1 MILTRRTTTV
11 GMALLLLCFSIY
23 LHDIF
28 ILLLLEPFSWQVI
41 GIYFPQAW
49 VHFHC
54 PIAGFFRVAD
64 FSKPKS
70 AMQLVLCVPRQK
82 SAKLKLHASVACQW
96 PTYLHDQLHQKS
108 PNTPSS
114 EIFSF
119 PLWLGGVLA
128 QMWMS
133 YQKVNNGAAVYFVV
147 HNDISKGFLMFHC
160 THLATTPSR
169 QNKYKINKSG
179 TTLTTTEQI
188 LSRWGNGG

>member
-1 MILTRRTTTV
+1 MKLNRVVSLILDMIVKCICWGPTMILTRRTTTV

-70 AMQLVLCVPRQK
+70 AMQLVCCVPRQK

-108 PNTPSS
+108 PNTPSN
-114 EIFSF
+114 E
-119 PLWLGGVLA
+119 
-128 QMWMS
+128 
-133 YQKVNNGAAVYFVV
+133 NFVRWR
-147 HNDISKGFLMFHC
+147 I
-160 THLATTPSR
+160 
-169 QNKYKINKSG
+169 
-179 TTLTTTEQI
+179 TL
-188 LSRWGNGG
+188 RNA

>member
-1 MILTRRTTTV
+1 MYRKCVSFSQVLGCSFSIASIVALINETQQSSLPYILPYIGYDCQVHLLGPTMILTRRTTTV

-70 AMQLVLCVPRQK
+70 AMQLVCCVPRQK
-82 SAKLKLHASVACQW
+82 SAKLKLHASVACQ
-96 PTYLHDQLHQKS
+96 
-108 PNTPSS
+108 
-114 EIFSF
+114 
-119 PLWLGGVLA
+119 
-128 QMWMS
+128 
-133 YQKVNNGAAVYFVV
+133 
-147 HNDISKGFLMFHC
+147 
-160 THLATTPSR
+160 
-169 QNKYKINKSG
+169 
-179 TTLTTTEQI
+179 
-188 LSRWGNGG
+188 